1 MLRKFPSSSLEC
13 PNTYSLSSLLATVS
27 ACVQPAVTFC
37 KALQFVTSQK
47 HFPSCV
53 ENNRVTLG
61 MYKLRFHLSL
71 VTQYL
76 FFTGFTS
83 LKLSQSFDIEVD
95 FSNGFVAA
103 QDSFEVVKVLGS
115 NVNMEAIKKIAK
127 MVKPGPDYIREVE
140 RTIESYL
147 RGKESKLSQ

>member
-1 MLRKFPSSSLEC
+1 MLI
-13 PNTYSLSSLLATVS
+13 
-27 ACVQPAVTFC
+27 
-37 KALQFVTSQK
+37 
-47 HFPSCV
+47 
-53 ENNRVTLG
+53 
-61 MYKLRFHLSL
+61 
-71 VTQYL
+71 

>member
-1 MLRKFPSSSLEC
+1 MRKFPSSSLEC

-61 MYKLRFHLSL
+61 N
-71 VTQYL
+71 VQ
-76 FFTGFTS
+76 
-83 LKLSQSFDIEVD
+83 IEVPSFLGNSILIFYRIYKFET
-95 FSNGFVAA
+95 FSVF
-103 QDSFEVVKVLGS
+103 
-115 NVNMEAIKKIAK
+115 
-127 MVKPGPDYIREVE
+127 
-140 RTIESYL
+140 
-147 RGKESKLSQ
+147 